1 MYLISGNKIVQELPS
16 DAMLVFDGI
25 LYEDKNITSKRYKL
39 SYDGKEYMIADVS
52 LLDTA
57 YTVAIKNEKSVNGI
71 KNLYV
76 DEQNNVLIS
85 NN

>member
-39 SYDGKEYMIADVS
+39 SYDGKEYMIADAS

-57 YTVAIKNEKSVNGI
+57 DTDVIKKEKSINGI